1 MEENPYKASKA
12 PPVKSAEEDRN
23 YPENPFYT
31 PSRTAVLIWVVIA
44 FMICISFYSAQVK

>member
-1 MEENPYKASKA
+1 MEENPYNTPET
-12 PPVKSAEEDRN
+12 PPEKVVEEDHN